1 MKEHLYTSTLFAIFL
16 NCVIIFRLRRDI
28 VKLKKEFKFVNK
40 YLKEDKTKIILV
52 ISAILITSVIGLT
65 YGYLVGQI
73 VEKITQYDLKK
84 ALIYSF
90 VYLFIELVVDL
101 QLKKR
106 SRLGLQKI
114 KLNLTKKLSQEV
126 FRKTLKLPSKAFE
139 EKTSGEII
147 NRVSSDTETVTDM
160 IDGILNLSIDILGC
174 LIILIYVFINSW
186 IVGLE
191 IIIFV
196 VFLTIITM
204 KFSPKIRK
212 LNKDIRKINDDCI
225 ADINQC
231 VIGIREIKSLGIS
244 SKVNSFMNNRISNMY
259 TERASLAKY
268 NNSYW
273 TFIRA
278 INCIYE
284 VSVLIT
290 CGILVYNQM
299 TTLSFFISMT
309 YYLYRYMGVAH
320 NLSDIIPNYQ
330 KMLVSV
336 RRINELIQ
344 NEIYEDEQFGK
355 NKQKIKKGNISFKNI
370 TFGYD
375 KENIILKDFNMEIET
390 NKKVAIVGPS
400 GQGKSTIFNLLTRIF
415 DPISGEILIDGIN
428 IQDFTED
435 NLHSTISIIRQE
447 PFLFNKTIRENFLM
461 VNDKLT
467 QKAMIEYCKKAKIHD
482 YIMTLPKQYDTLLG
496 EGGVNLSGGQKQRIA
511 IARALIKNSKII
523 LFDEATSALD
533 NNSQDYIKKTID
545 ELSLNH
551 TVIIVAHRL
560 STINDADIIN
570 VINEGK
576 LVDSGTKDKLLKTS
590 EIFKMLYNSE
600 TD

>member
-1 MKEHLYTSTLFAIFL
+1 
-16 NCVIIFRLRRDI
+16 
-28 VKLKKEFKFVNK
+28 
-40 YLKEDKTKIILV
+40 
-52 ISAILITSVIGLT
+52 
-65 YGYLVGQI
+65 
-73 VEKITQYDLKK
+73 
-84 ALIYSF
+84 
-90 VYLFIELVVDL
+90 
-101 QLKKR
+101 
-106 SRLGLQKI
+106 
-114 KLNLTKKLSQEV
+114 
-126 FRKTLKLPSKAFE
+126 
-139 EKTSGEII
+139 
-147 NRVSSDTETVTDM
+147 
-160 IDGILNLSIDILGC
+160 
-174 LIILIYVFINSW
+174 
-186 IVGLE
+186 
-191 IIIFV
+191 
-196 VFLTIITM
+196 
-204 KFSPKIRK
+204 
-212 LNKDIRKINDDCI
+212 
-225 ADINQC
+225 
-231 VIGIREIKSLGIS
+231 
-244 SKVNSFMNNRISNMY
+244 
-259 TERASLAKY
+259 
-268 NNSYW
+268 
-273 TFIRA
+273 
-278 INCIYE
+278 
-284 VSVLIT
+284 
-290 CGILVYNQM
+290 
-299 TTLSFFISMT
+299 
-309 YYLYRYMGVAH
+309 
-320 NLSDIIPNYQ
+320 
-330 KMLVSV
+330 
-336 RRINELIQ
+336 
-344 NEIYEDEQFGK
+344 
-355 NKQKIKKGNISFKNI
+355 
-370 TFGYD
+370 
-375 KENIILKDFNMEIET
+375 MEIET